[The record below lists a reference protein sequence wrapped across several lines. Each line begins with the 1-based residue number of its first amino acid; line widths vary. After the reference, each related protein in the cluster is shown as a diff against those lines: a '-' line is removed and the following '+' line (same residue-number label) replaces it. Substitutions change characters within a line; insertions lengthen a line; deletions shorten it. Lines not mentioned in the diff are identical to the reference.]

1 MTNDNDNDDN
11 DDDRNDPTE
20 NTGPE
25 RVPIKDNRTVE
36 TKSLD
41 QLAHELRQ
49 VEGVYHATSDS
60 AGAANWLSVTL
71 DADWDG
77 EETIEGYDIPDEVLG
92 KTTRNRWTLVG
103 IDAKHVS
110 SKDQFCPT
118 LTFRPVEWVAALDHE
133 EE

>member
-1 MTNDNDNDDN
+1 MT
-11 DDDRNDPTE
+11 DDDADDPTDD
-20 NTGPE
+20 TDTE
-25 RVPIKDNRTVE
+25 RTPIKDNRTVE

-71 DADWDG
+71 NADWDG
-77 EETIEGYDIPDEVLG
+77 EETVEGYDIPDAVLA

-103 IDAKHVS
+103 IDAKYVS
-110 SKDQFCPT
+110 SKDQYCPA
-118 LTFRPVEWVAALDHE
+118 LTFRPVELVAARPDE
-133 EE
+133 